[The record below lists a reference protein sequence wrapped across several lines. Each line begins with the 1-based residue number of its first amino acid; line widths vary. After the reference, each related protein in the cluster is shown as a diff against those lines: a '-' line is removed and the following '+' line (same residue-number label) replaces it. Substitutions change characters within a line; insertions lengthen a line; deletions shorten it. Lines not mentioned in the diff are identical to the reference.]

1 MEPEEKQPQEE
12 IGYIK
17 PKNIETEMEG
27 SYLDYAMSVIVAR
40 ALPDV
45 RDGFK
50 PVHRRIVYAMGEMGL
65 THNHK
70 YTKCAKI
77 VGEVLGKYHPHGD
90 LAVYDSLVRMAQ
102 DFAIRYKLVNGQG
115 NFGSMDGDTAA
126 AMRYTEAK
134 MTKHSEEM
142 LADIDKDT
150 VDFTDNY
157 DGSLSEPK
165 ILPSKL
171 PQLLLNGSVGIAV
184 GMATNIPTHNLG
196 EVADAVIKLIDN
208 PEASV
213 EDLME
218 CLPGPDFPTGGR
230 IYGTEGIKSA
240 YSTGKGKIVIRGD
253 AVIEE
258 NGKAQRIIISS
269 LPYQVNKADLI
280 TKIADLVKLKKIEGI
295 SGLRDES
302 DRNEGVRI
310 TIDLKSNSYPK
321 KVLNQLF
328 DYTALQTAFHAN
340 FLALVNGI
348 EPRILTLPQLLSE
361 FVKHRQVV
369 VRRRTEYLLKKAE
382 ERAHILEGL
391 KIALDN
397 IDEVVKTIKQSPD
410 KDKAQAALMEKFKL
424 SKPQADAILEMRLS
438 SLAALERQKIED
450 ELELKR
456 KEIAE
461 FKAILSDEKRI
472 LEIVKEE
479 TLEIKEN
486 LADERRT
493 KIISQ
498 EIGGFQ
504 AEDLIPNETVL
515 VTLTKDNYIKR
526 IPVSAYKNQ
535 GRGGI
540 GVQGITMK
548 ETDTIDFIAQAST
561 HDDIMFFT
569 DRGRVFTTKVY
580 EIPSGSRQ
588 AKGQAIVNVLQI
600 SPEEK
605 VTAMVV
611 TNKEFI
617 KQSKYFF
624 MATEKGVIKK
634 TEIIKYQNIRK
645 TGIKA
650 IGLKEDDKLRFVG
663 TSDGNKKII
672 LVSQKGQG
680 IVFEESQVR
689 PMGRSAS
696 GVRGMKLRP
705 GDMIVS
711 MKVIGDSDV
720 LLTILENGFGKR
732 TDIAKHFKTQN
743 RGGMGVRASKVTA
756 KTGTVVEALVL
767 DDDSGDLIMVS
778 NSGTVIR
785 IKVKTVKKLGRDT
798 QGVRLMRLRKDDK
811 VASVTRV
818 IEDANTQTVDTGH
831 AEIAT
836 VDTTVETAEE
846 AKKES

>member
-1 MEPEEKQPQEE
+1 MDNIEEKKQPQDE

-17 PKNIETEMEG
+17 PRSIEQEMES

-40 ALPDV
+40 ALPDA

-65 THNHK
+65 LHNRK

-90 LAVYDSLVRMAQ
+90 IAVYDSLVRMAQ
-102 DFAIRYKLVNGQG
+102 DFAIRYKLVDGQG
-115 NFGSMDGDTAA
+115 NFGSMDGDSAA
-126 AMRYTEAK
+126 AMRYTEAR
-134 MTKHSEEM
+134 MSKHSEEM
-142 LADIDKDT
+142 LLDIDKET
-150 VDFTDNY
+150 VDFTENY
-157 DGSLSEPK
+157 DASLKEPNV
-165 ILPSKL
+165 LPSRI

-184 GMATNIPTHNLG
+184 GMATNIPTHNLS
-196 EVADAVIKLIDN
+196 EVTNAVVKIIDN
-208 PEASV
+208 PDASID
-213 EDLME
+213 ELME

-258 NGKAQRIIISS
+258 NGKSQRIIITS

-280 TKIADLVKLKKIEGI
+280 TKIAELVKLKKIEGI

-302 DRNEGVRI
+302 DRTEGVRI
-310 TIDLKSNSYPK
+310 NIDLKSNSYPK

-328 DYTALQTAFHAN
+328 DYTSLQTAFHAN

-348 EPRILTLPQLLSE
+348 EPKILTLPQLLTE

-369 VRRRTEYLLKKAE
+369 IRRRTEYLLKKAE

-397 IDEVVKTIKQSPD
+397 IDAVVRAIKQSPD
-410 KDKAQAALMEKFKL
+410 KEKAQLALMEKFKL
-424 SKPQADAILEMRLS
+424 SELQANAILEMRLS
-438 SLAALERQKIED
+438 QLAALERQKIDD
-450 ELELKR
+450 ELELKK
-456 KEIAE
+456 KEISE
-461 FKAILSDEKRI
+461 FKEILSDEKRI
-472 LEIVKEE
+472 LQIVKEE
-479 TLEIKEN
+479 TMQAQKDLGDK
-486 LADERRT
+486 RRT
-493 KIISQ
+493 KIIAH
-498 EIGGFQ
+498 EIGNFQ
-504 AEDLIPNETVL
+504 AEDLIPNESVL

-548 ETDTIDFIAQAST
+548 ETDAIDFIAQAST
-561 HDDIMFFT
+561 HDNVMFFT

-600 SPEEK
+600 NPEEK

-611 TNKEFI
+611 TDKEFI

-624 MATEKGVIKK
+624 MATEKGVVKK
-634 TEIIKYQNIRK
+634 TEIAKYQNIRK
-645 TGIKA
+645 TGIRA
-650 IGLKEDDKLRFVG
+650 ISLKDDDKLRFVS
-663 TSDGNKKII
+663 TSSEDKKII

-696 GVRGMKLRP
+696 GVRGMKLRT
-705 GDMIVS
+705 GDKIVS
-711 MKVIGDSDV
+711 MKVIDESSV
-720 LLTILENGFGKR
+720 LLTVLENGYGKR
-732 TDIAKHFKTQN
+732 TTIVRHFKTQN
-743 RGGMGVRASKVTA
+743 RGGMGVRASKVTT
-756 KTGTVVEALVL
+756 KTGRVVEALVL
-767 DDDSGDLIMVS
+767 GDDAGDVILVS
-778 NSGTVIR
+778 VSGTVIR
-785 IKVKTVKKLGRDT
+785 IKVKAVKMLGRDT

-818 IEDANTQTVDTGH
+818 VEDPQEAALKDETPSK
-831 AEIAT
+831 ELAT
-836 VDTTVETAEE
+836 KASPTDG
-846 AKKES
+846 